1 MPDRIHH
8 GTRFIESREGGSP
21 RFVESAR
28 APASLVT
35 TRFESGSEEF
45 FSLES
50 LEGGEDSSG
59 GDLTVQPSSYLT
71 MHCAAVSAITQGD
84 DCQENS
90 LLKGAEGIC
99 HDAYIVCNREVFG

>member
-1 MPDRIHH
+1 MPDRVHQ
-8 GTRFIESREGGSP
+8 GTCFIESREGGSP

-50 LEGGEDSSG
+50 LEGGEHCAG
-59 GDLTVQPSSYLT
+59 GDLAVQSSGYLS
-71 MHCAAVSAITQGD
+71 MYRAAISGVAEGD

-90 LLKGAEGIC
+90 LLKRAEGIC
-99 HDAYIVCNREVFG
+99 HDAYIVCDP